1 MVCLSFSNCSLNH
14 SPMGRKSI
22 VRINLPLSENTLA
35 LTSFAMNFRFCS
47 SEYNSPLYSMGL
59 PVSNVTVCYLLKPTA
74 RHNISMLIISLF
86 CCASVLLPEA
96 RLFFTSHRRGGV
108 SSLQLNCLI
117 SPSTVRRHI
126 SGRLPLGLALPLS
139 VTAVMGELNSCR
151 FWLQSDFLL
160 LPYHIKTKRNGRCF
174 SAIRYASIKFVFSL
188 CVYYCSLTK

>member
-59 PVSNVTVCYLLKPTA
+59 PVSNVTVCSLLKPTA

-96 RLFFTSHRRGGV
+96 RLFFTFHRRGGA

-126 SGRLPLGLALPLS
+126 SGRLPGFG
-139 VTAVMGELNSCR
+139 TAFIRYGSNGGTELCR
-151 FWLQSDFLL
+151 FWLQSGFQL
-160 LPYHIKTKRNGRCF
+160 LPYHIKTKRNGHCF
-174 SAIRYASIKFVFSL
+174 SAIRYASLKFVFSL
-188 CVYYCSLTK
+188 CVYFMP